1 MGRRIHDDRLM
12 SLRLPLPL
20 GYTYRTDCPLSTFPP
35 SSHSM
40 LKVGQR
46 LASEFHQI
54 FGHGGGSNH
63 IRDRGAEAETSSTA
77 IVIPQVQI
85 QTREELDLDD
95 DDEEEEE
102 LNLTSPFND
111 QFLHQP
117 PNDAASPTSTPRLSP
132 TLSLSSLSANSSTE
146 SFAQYASASS
156 SSLIPD
162 PYHTSPHVSQTES
175 DELAALRAASA
186 RCAYHLPP
194 QPRFRDLNKKRVSR
208 SSEEMRWSGVE
219 GRRQAQRRSG
229 SIDAVDF
236 AHLLAQKKWGVQDR
250 RASGSTQASERPL
263 RSVRSF
269 ITSSS
274 SRPATPPP
282 PPLPQLPTHILTQ
295 KALSS
300 GLGLDFAE
308 PAIVQRQPSPP
319 PTPRNLQP
327 RRISSS
333 GSIIGF

>member
-1 MGRRIHDDRLM
+1 MWS
-12 SLRLPLPL
+12 SLPI
-20 GYTYRTDCPLSTFPP
+20 PP
-35 SSHSM
+35 SPSRPRKMTRRPTLLNKLVKDVDLSE
-40 LKVGQR
+40 VGQR
-46 LASEFHQI
+46 LASEFHHI
-54 FGHGGGSNH
+54 FGHGGGNTQ
-63 IRDRGAEAETSSTA
+63 IRDRSAEAESSGTA
-77 IVIPQVQI
+77 IVIPQVQV

-95 DDEEEEE
+95 DEDEEE
-102 LNLTSPFND
+102 LNLTSPLND

-117 PNDAASPTSTPRLSP
+117 NDAASASSTPRLSP
-132 TLSLSSLSANSSTE
+132 TLTLSSLSANSSTE
-146 SFAQYASASS
+146 SFSQYASS
-156 SSLIPD
+156 SSMHLPD
-162 PYHTSPHVSQTES
+162 PYHTRPHISQTES
-175 DELAALRAASA
+175 DELVALRAASA

-219 GRRQAQRRSG
+219 GRRQAERRSG

-236 AHLLAQKKWGVQDR
+236 AHMLAKKKWGVPDR

-274 SRPATPPP
+274 SRPATPPT
-282 PPLPQLPTHILTQ
+282 PPLPQLPTHILSQ

-319 PTPRNLQP
+319 PSPRNLQP

-333 GSIIGF
+333 GSIVGL

>member
-1 MGRRIHDDRLM
+1 MSRRPTLLNKLVKDVD
-12 SLRLPLPL
+12 
-20 GYTYRTDCPLSTFPP
+20 LSE
-35 SSHSM
+35 
-40 LKVGQR
+40 VGQR
-46 LASEFHQI
+46 LASEFQHI
-54 FGHGGGSNH
+54 FGGGGSSQ
-63 IRDRGAEAETSSTA
+63 IRDRGAAEAETGSSGTA

-95 DDEEEEE
+95 DDEEQQE

-111 QFLHQP
+111 QFLLHQ
-117 PNDAASPTSTPRLSP
+117 ASPTSTPRLSP
-132 TLSLSSLSANSSTE
+132 TLSLSSLSANSSTD
-146 SFAQYASASS
+146 SFAQYASASASS

-162 PYHTSPHVSQTES
+162 PYHTTPHISQSES

-194 QPRFRDLNKKRVSR
+194 QPRFRALNKKRVSR
-208 SSEEMRWSGVE
+208 SSEEMRGSGAE
-219 GRRQAQRRSG
+219 GRRQAGRRSG

-236 AHLLAQKKWGVQDR
+236 AHLLAQKKWGLQDR

-282 PPLPQLPTHILTQ
+282 PPLPQLPTTHILSQ
-295 KALSS
+295 KALPP

-319 PTPRNLQP
+319 PSPRHLQP

-333 GSIIGF
+333 GSIVGY